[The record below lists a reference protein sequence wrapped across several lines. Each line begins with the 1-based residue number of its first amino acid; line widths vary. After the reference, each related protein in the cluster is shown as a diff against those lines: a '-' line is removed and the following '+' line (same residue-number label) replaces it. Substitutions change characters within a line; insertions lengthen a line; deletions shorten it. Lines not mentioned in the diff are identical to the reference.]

1 MNPATILVEDET
13 LAASSA
19 KSHTEIAVSD
29 VAVAPGLVIT
39 GTNDNDQLFG
49 GAGNDTLDGRGGI
62 DLLFGGDGN
71 DILIGGTGNDALFG
85 DAGNDSFIWN
95 PGDGSDNID
104 GGSGADTLQFNGSNV
119 SERIDISANA
129 DHARLSR
136 DVGAVVMN
144 LVRVETINISG
155 IGGVDTVTVNDLG
168 GSGVR
173 QVNVNLGGTDA
184 VPDNLVVNS
193 TVGNDK
199 ITLLGSGNTLTVTGL
214 AAQVTMNSGEN
225 LDTLS
230 VNTLSG
236 DDRIDASGV
245 AASSV
250 AHVVVKAGAGNDTL
264 IGSAGASQL
273 FGGDGN
279 DFFIVGTGHD
289 LLSGDAGDDRF
300 VWTAGHGSATVDGGT
315 GVDRVEVNG
324 GTAAETFL
332 VGIGAAGHLSVSGN
346 DGTPFAID
354 MSGVENVVVS
364 AGAGDDTITAGN
376 GLAALTQLTLD
387 GGSGNDTI
395 TGGDANDILIG
406 GAGNDVISGGR
417 GNDLAQLSEGND
429 TFIWNPGDGSDS
441 VDGSSGVDALQF
453 NGSNVG
459 ERIDISANADHVR
472 LSRDVGAATMD
483 LVRVEN
489 INVSTIGG
497 ADTVTLN
504 DLSGTGVKQVN
515 VELGSAA
522 GGGDAVADQVIA
534 NARST
539 DDAINVHI
547 NGSTLVVGGLGA
559 LLTVN
564 DAEAIDTLS
573 INALAGDD
581 TLRFNGST
589 TSENLLVAANGSH
602 VGVFSDAGV
611 AQLDITGV
619 EHLQFTTL
627 TGSDHVSIG
636 DLSGTDVKTINV
648 DLGALTG
655 SKGDGV
661 ADTVSVVG
669 SSAADAIVVTASGS
683 GATVAGLPDTVH
695 VQGADSALDQLQING
710 GAGNDTIDATAASAS
725 GMVLSINGGDGD
737 DALVG
742 GAGNDAFTGGR
753 GNDTAHLGAGND
765 GFVWNPGDGNDIVD
779 GDSGADTLVFNSS
792 NVAESE
798 DISAIGDHVR
808 LSRNVGA
815 VTMDLHQVETLDV
828 ALLGGSDT
836 INVHDLSGAGVKQ
849 VNLDLAATAG
859 GSDASADVVN
869 IIATAGSDS
878 IKLSLQDGALVID
891 GLAEQIVIKHFD
903 AFDQIHVFGLG
914 GDDTIDAH
922 MLGTNGPALFIDGG
936 DGNDRLLDG
945 AGSSSLQGGAGDDN
959 LLGFAGNDTLDG
971 GAGDDNLFGGVGDD
985 RLNGGDG
992 DDLLVGGAG
1001 NDILINGEINQPDFT
1016 GHAAVLI

>member
-1 MNPATILVEDET
+1 MNPATVLVEDQT

-19 KSHTEIAVSD
+19 KPHTEIGVSELTI
-29 VAVAPGLVIT
+29 APGLVIT

-62 DLLFGGDGN
+62 DLLSGGDGN
-71 DILIGGTGNDALFG
+71 DILIGGTGDDALFG

-95 PGDGSDNID
+95 PGEGSDNID
-104 GGSGADTLQFNGSNV
+104 GGSGVDTLQFNGSNIG
-119 SERIDISANA
+119 ERIDISANA

-136 DVGAVVMN
+136 DVGAVVMD
-144 LVRVETINISG
+144 LVRVETINISA
-155 IGGVDTVTVNDLG
+155 IGGVDTVTVNDLSG
-168 GSGVR
+168 TGVR
-173 QVNVNLGGTDA
+173 QVNVDLGGTDA
-184 VPDNLVVNS
+184 LPDNLIVNS

-199 ITLLGSGNTLTVTGL
+199 ITLIGSGNTLTVTGQ
-214 AAQVTMNSGEN
+214 AEQVTMNSGEG

-230 VNTLSG
+230 VNTLAG
-236 DDRIDASGV
+236 DDRIDTSGV

-250 AHVVVKAGAGNDTL
+250 AHVVVRAGAGNDTL

-279 DFFIVGTGHD
+279 DLFIVGTGHD
-289 LLSGDAGDDRF
+289 LLLGDAGDDRF

-324 GTAAETFL
+324 GIGAETFF
-332 VGIGAAGHLSVSGN
+332 VGVGAGGHLSVSGT

-354 MSGVENVVVS
+354 VIDVENVVVS
-364 AGAGDDTITAGN
+364 AGAGDDTLTAGN

-395 TGGDANDILIG
+395 TGGDGNDILIG

-417 GNDLAQLSEGND
+417 GNDLVLLNEGND
-429 TFIWNPGDGSDS
+429 SFIWNPGDGSDS
-441 VDGSSGVDALQF
+441 VDGSSGVDTLQF

-472 LSRDVGAATMD
+472 LSRDVGAATLD

-489 INVSTIGG
+489 INISTIGG
-497 ADTVTLN
+497 ADIVTLN
-504 DLSGTGVKQVN
+504 DLSGSGVKQVN
-515 VELGSAA
+515 VELGST

-539 DDAINVHI
+539 NDAINVHI

-564 DAEAIDTLS
+564 DAEAIDTLG
-573 INALAGDD
+573 INGLGGEDS
-581 TLRFNGST
+581 LRFNGST
-589 TSENLLVAANGSH
+589 ASENLLIAANGSH

-619 EHLQFTTL
+619 EHLRFSAL

-636 DLSGTDVKTINV
+636 DLSGTDVTTVDI
-648 DLGALTG
+648 DLGALVG

-661 ADTVSVVG
+661 ADTVSVMG
-669 SSAADAIVVTASGS
+669 SGAADAIVVTASGS
-683 GATVAGLPDTVH
+683 VATVAGLPDTLH
-695 VQGADSALDQLQING
+695 VQGADPALDQLQVNG
-710 GAGNDTIDATAASAS
+710 GAGNDTIDATATSAN

-737 DALVG
+737 DLLVG
-742 GAGNDAFTGGR
+742 GAGNDAFIGGR

-765 GFVWNPGDGNDIVD
+765 SFTWNPGDGNDIVD
-779 GDSGADTLVFNSS
+779 GDSGSDTLVFNSS
-792 NVAESE
+792 NVGESE
-798 DISAIGDHVR
+798 DISAIGDHVH
-808 LSRNVGA
+808 LTRNVGA
-815 VTMDLHQVETLDV
+815 VTMDLHQVETLNV
-828 ALLGGSDT
+828 GLLGGSDT
-836 INVHDLSGAGVKQ
+836 INVHDLSGTGVKQ
-849 VNLDLAATAG
+849 VNIDLAASTG
-859 GSDASADVVN
+859 GSDASTDVVN
-869 IIATAGSDS
+869 IIGTAGNDS
-878 IKLSLQDGALVID
+878 IKLSLQDGTLVID
-891 GLAEQIVIKHFD
+891 GLAEQIVIKNFD
-903 AFDQIHVFGLG
+903 AFDQIHLFGLG

-922 MLGTNGPALFIDGG
+922 TLGTNGPALFIDGG
-936 DGNDRLLDG
+936 DGNDWLSDG
-945 AGSSSLQGGAGDDN
+945 SGNSSLQGGAGDDT

-985 RLNGGDG
+985 VLNGGDG